1 MSDKDEI
8 NAKVYQPI
16 KELKQKMYECKT
28 QDSWDEYKG
37 QLLELF
43 KVAESMMDKSFYD
56 KYRQGIV
63 DSIAKIYSYKQKQFN
78 KAKVFTP
85 KVTYLLQDDL
95 AQALTKFIQLKTI
108 ELSMELEAKKAISDA
123 RNYC

>member
-1 MSDKDEI
+1 MQEEI
-8 NAKVYQPI
+8 NTKVYQPI

-43 KVAESMMDKSFYD
+43 KVAESMMDKNFYE

-63 DSIAKIYSYKQKQFN
+63 DSIAKIYTYKEKQFN
-78 KAKVFTP
+78 KKQFVPQP
-85 KVTYLLQDDL
+85 KQSYIFREGAESEAFVRLCNALADYLEK
-95 AQALTKFIQLKTI
+95 KF
-108 ELSMELEAKKAISDA
+108 
-123 RNYC
+123 

>member
-1 MSDKDEI
+1 MTNQNEI

-28 QDSWDEYKG
+28 QDNWDEYKG

-43 KVAESMMDKSFYD
+43 KVAESMMDKNFYE

-63 DSIAKIYSYKQKQFN
+63 DSITKIYGYKEKQFN
-78 KAKVFTP
+78 KKQFVPQPKQSYIFREDEGLAFTRLCNALADFFNAK
-85 KVTYLLQDDL
+85 
-95 AQALTKFIQLKTI
+95 
-108 ELSMELEAKKAISDA
+108 LENI
-123 RNYC
+123 

>member
-1 MSDKDEI
+1 MTNQDEI

-43 KVAESMMDKSFYD
+43 KVAESMMDKSFYT

-63 DSIAKIYSYKQKQFN
+63 DSITKIYSYKQKQFN

-95 AQALTKFIQLKTI
+95 AQALTKYIQLKTI
-108 ELSMELEAKKAISDA
+108 ELSMELEAKKVISDA

>member
-1 MSDKDEI
+1 MTNQEEI

-43 KVAESMMDKSFYD
+43 KVAESMMDKNFYD

-63 DSIAKIYSYKQKQFN
+63 DSITKIYSYKESFFKKQE
-78 KAKVFTP
+78 KKQYQP
-85 KVTYLLQDDL
+85 KVNYIFRE
-95 AQALTKFIQLKTI
+95 AEGLKII
-108 ELSMELEAKKAISDA
+108 EFLDTLNKVLKKKYDI
-123 RNYC
+123 

>member
-1 MSDKDEI
+1 MTNQDEI

-43 KVAESMMDKSFYD
+43 KVAESMMDKNFYE

-63 DSIAKIYSYKQKQFN
+63 DSITKIYGYKEKQFN
-78 KAKVFTP
+78 KKQFVPQP
-85 KVTYLLQDDL
+85 KQSYIFREDEGQAFIKLCETFSQFLQQKMSLLE
-95 AQALTKFIQLKTI
+95 TV
-108 ELSMELEAKKAISDA
+108 
-123 RNYC
+123 

>member
-28 QDSWDEYKG
+28 QDNWDEYKG

-63 DSIAKIYSYKQKQFN
+63 DSITKIYSYKEKQFN
-78 KAKVFTP
+78 KKQFVPQPKQSYIFREDEGQAFIKLCNAFSQFLNAKTSVYET
-85 KVTYLLQDDL
+85 L
-95 AQALTKFIQLKTI
+95 
-108 ELSMELEAKKAISDA
+108 
-123 RNYC
+123 

>member
-63 DSIAKIYSYKQKQFN
+63 DSIAKIYNYKQKQFN

>member
-1 MSDKDEI
+1 MTNQDEI

-28 QDSWDEYKG
+28 QDNWDEYKG

-95 AQALTKFIQLKTI
+95 AAALTKYIQLKTI
-108 ELSMELEAKKAISDA
+108 ELSMELEAKKSILDEK
-123 RNYC
+123 NYK

>member
-63 DSIAKIYSYKQKQFN
+63 DSIAKIYSYKEKQFN
-78 KAKVFTP
+78 KKQFVAQP
-85 KVTYLLQDDL
+85 KQSYIFREDEGQAFIKLCETFSQFLQQKMSLSDL
-95 AQALTKFIQLKTI
+95 A
-108 ELSMELEAKKAISDA
+108 
-123 RNYC
+123 

>member
-63 DSIAKIYSYKQKQFN
+63 DSIAKIYNYKQKQFN

-95 AQALTKFIQLKTI
+95 SAALTEYIKLKTI

>member
-1 MSDKDEI
+1 MQEEI

-43 KVAESMMDKSFYD
+43 KVAESMMDKNFYD

-63 DSIAKIYSYKQKQFN
+63 DSIAKIYSYKEKQFN
-78 KAKVFTP
+78 KKQFQP

-95 AQALTKFIQLKTI
+95 AKALTEYIKLKTI
-108 ELSMELEAKKAISDA
+108 ELSMELEAKKAIEDEK
-123 RNYC
+123 NYK

>member
-28 QDSWDEYKG
+28 QDNWDEYKG

-43 KVAESMMDKSFYD
+43 KVAESMMDKSFYE

-95 AQALTKFIQLKTI
+95 AAALTKFIQLKTI
-108 ELSMELEAKKAISDA
+108 ELSMELEAKKVISDA

>member
-1 MSDKDEI
+1 MSDKEEI

-28 QDSWDEYKG
+28 QDNWDEYKG

-56 KYRQGIV
+56 KYKQGIV
-63 DSIAKIYSYKQKQFN
+63 DSITKIYGYKEKQFN
-78 KAKVFTP
+78 KKQFVPQPKQSYIFREDEGQKIIEFLDTLNKV
-85 KVTYLLQDDL
+85 
-95 AQALTKFIQLKTI
+95 LK
-108 ELSMELEAKKAISDA
+108 KK
-123 RNYC
+123 YGVY

>member
-1 MSDKDEI
+1 MTNQDEI

-28 QDSWDEYKG
+28 QDNWDEYKG

-63 DSIAKIYSYKQKQFN
+63 DSITKIYSYKEKQFN

-95 AQALTKFIQLKTI
+95 AAALTKFIQLKTI
-108 ELSMELEAKKAISDA
+108 ELSMELEAKKSILDEK
-123 RNYC
+123 NYK

>member
-1 MSDKDEI
+1 MENKEEI
-8 NAKVYQPI
+8 NVKVYQPI

-95 AQALTKFIQLKTI
+95 AQALTKYIQLKTI